1 LHDRVWDVR
10 TGKTVITI
18 KLRKSGYLFL
28 AWSPGDT
35 NILAAVHQDSE
46 TYFVDIQKQKALK
59 TLPCRSQ
66 VHPLEPTDQPEKLVN
81 PHN

>member
-1 LHDRVWDVR
+1 VWDVR
-10 TGKTVITI
+10 TGKTVISI

-59 TLPCRSQ
+59 TLPGRSQ
-66 VHPLEPTDQPEKLVN
+66 VLAPKVSK